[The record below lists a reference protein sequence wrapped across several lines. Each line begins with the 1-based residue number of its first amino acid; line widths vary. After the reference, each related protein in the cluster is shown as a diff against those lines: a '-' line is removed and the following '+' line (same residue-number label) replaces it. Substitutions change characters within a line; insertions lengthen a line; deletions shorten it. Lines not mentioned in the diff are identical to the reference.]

1 MNDFSLTQLLRAF
14 RSGTLTP
21 VEYAEQLVEVAQE
34 HAALNAFTTFDATL
48 LRKQAGAANAQYSSA
63 DTAGP
68 LCGAPII
75 LKDNINTEALPT
87 SGGTPALVNNQTRHD
102 APVAA
107 RLHQAGAILAG
118 KANLHELSS
127 GGTSNNHTF
136 GGVAN
141 PYDPARTPGG
151 SSGGTAA
158 AVAARIVP
166 AGIGTD
172 TAGSVRVPAAL
183 CGIAG
188 LKPTTGRYPGAGIVP
203 LSSTFDT
210 AGPIARSVEDIV
222 LLDSV
227 ITNDFTEVADRDMT
241 DLRIGVA
248 FATHVESASAEVR
261 SVFSNVLSRL
271 DESGAKIVPIDL
283 GRVQSLTKAAAIM
296 EYEFLV
302 EMNRYLEKYAPQVSM
317 ETLAKSIASPS
328 LFDRTQ
334 VRMAAS
340 PDRSAY
346 RRAVD
351 DRLPMLRAAHA
362 ELHTEHGLDAVVYPT
377 TPEVALPRSD
387 DDNVLRNGES
397 VSSWLYFK
405 TTALAS
411 VAGNPSLTLP
421 CGLSDSGMPVGLLAD
436 SLPGRDRALLSV
448 GRAIENLIEPI
459 PRPG

>member
-48 LRKQAGAANAQYSSA
+48 LRKQAGAANAQYSNA

-87 SGGTPALVNNQTRHD
+87 SGGTPALVNNQTRQD

-271 DESGAKIVPIDL
+271 DESGA
-283 GRVQSLTKAAAIM
+283 T
-296 EYEFLV
+296 
-302 EMNRYLEKYAPQVSM
+302 
-317 ETLAKSIASPS
+317 
-328 LFDRTQ
+328 
-334 VRMAAS
+334 AS